1 MKELIAIILAA
12 GKGSRM
18 NSELP
23 KVLHKVGGKPML
35 QHVMN
40 VAETAGATKNI
51 VVIGYLGEQVKAYVG
66 ESAEVVE
73 QKEQLGT
80 AHAVL
85 QVKENLK
92 DFSGAVMILC
102 GDTPL
107 LDAAELQEF
116 FSTHERTHAA
126 ATVLTAVMQ
135 DPTGYGRIVRDA
147 DGKVLKI
154 VEHKDAS
161 AEELA
166 IAEVNTGIY
175 CINAPLMFEML
186 EQISCNNAQGEFY
199 LTDIIH
205 LLVKNSKLVLGV
217 KTNNP
222 ASTLGVNSRQQL
234 ALAEKL
240 MRERTLDKLMSQGVT
255 IMNPEST
262 FIDAEVVIGRDTV
275 IYPFTWLEGDCVIGD
290 NCQIG
295 PNVRLYN
302 VCMGDSNTIHY
313 AYAHDTHI
321 GEACN
326 IGPFVHLRPGTRLA
340 DDVRIGNFVEVKNSW
355 VGDGSKLP
363 HLSYIGDAD
372 IGKKV
377 NIGCGTITVNYDG
390 KKKYRTNIEDGAFV
404 GCNSNL
410 VAPVMIGEN
419 SFVAAGSTITKNVP
433 SEALGVARAKQ
444 NNIEGWAKGR

>member
-18 NSELP
+18 KSELP
-23 KVLHKVGGKPML
+23 KILHKVGGKPML
-35 QHVMN
+35 QHVMD
-40 VAETAGATKNI
+40 AAAGAGATQN
-51 VVIGYLGEQVKAYVG
+51 VVIVGYLGEQVKAYVG
-66 ESAEVVE
+66 ENAEIVE

-85 QVKENLK
+85 QARETLQ
-92 DFSGAVMILC
+92 DFSGTAMILC

-107 LDAAELQEF
+107 LDAEELQEF
-116 FSTHERTHAA
+116 FSTHERTQAA
-126 ATVLTAVMQ
+126 ATVLTAVLQ
-135 DPTGYGRIVRDA
+135 DPTGYGRIIRDA

-154 VEHKDAS
+154 VEHKDAT
-161 AEELA
+161 AEELT

-186 EQISCNNAQGEFY
+186 AQISCDNAQGEFY

-217 KTNNP
+217 KSKD
-222 ASTLGVNSRQQL
+222 ASTTLGVNSRQQL

-240 MRERTLDKLMSQGVT
+240 MRERTLDRLMSQGVT
-255 IMNPEST
+255 IMSPETT
-262 FIDAEVVIGRDTV
+262 FIDAEVVIGQDTI
-275 IYPFTWLEGDCVIGD
+275 IYPFTWLEGDCVLGS

-302 VCMGDSNTIHY
+302 VCMGDSNTLHY
-313 AYAHDTHI
+313 VYAHDTHI

-326 IGPFVHLRPGTRLA
+326 IGPYVHLRPGTRLA

-355 VGDGSKLP
+355 IGDCSKLP
-363 HLSYIGDAD
+363 HLSYIGDSD
-372 IGKKV
+372 VGKRV

-390 KKKYRTNIEDGAFV
+390 KKKYRTNIEDGAFI
-404 GCNSNL
+404 GCNANL
-410 VAPVMIGEN
+410 VAPLTIGEN
-419 SFVAAGSTITKNVP
+419 AFVAAGSTITKNVP
-433 SEALGVARAKQ
+433 SEALGVSRAKQ
-444 NNIEGWAKGR
+444 NNIEDWVKGR